1 MFKRFR
7 QSKTQPKGGTER
19 KSSDASIPSKTIP
32 NFNIDGKSVAYS
44 VAPTELQS
52 SSNLH
57 PRSQSPASAPA
68 GLGLRVLHQPEFAAL
83 DIIFVHGLGG
93 HSQKTWTKNHDPSLF
108 WPEIW
113 LPFEPDVGKARI
125 LTFGYDA
132 NWRGGA
138 GISNITDFAKEL
150 LYEMRFSKDASGE
163 DISIG
168 KNPIIFVVHSM
179 GGLVV
184 KKAYLL
190 GLYDDNYKEITKS
203 ISAIIFLSTPHRGTN
218 LAETLNRVLAASFQ
232 SSKHFISDLNKNS
245 TAIEELNEQFRHLAP
260 RLSIWSFYETMATAI
275 GPKKLMVLEKDSS
288 VLGYPAEISRPL
300 QADHHDVCKYS
311 SPVDSNYLSV
321 RNALKSLITLFRT
334 KAIREEDKL
343 ESENTTNIPELFR
356 NCHTS
361 EDDYNRLC
369 RDRIPDTCAWF
380 FQELEVETWMKSSN
394 ESRILW
400 YSAPPAS
407 GKSILA
413 AFIISR
419 LKDLGLQCQYFLFNY
434 SEQRKRSIAGSL
446 KALALQL
453 AKDLPE
459 FRKALNGSSTTSLGL
474 ESADA
479 LLIWRNT
486 FEKLLFETGRTEPMY
501 WVFDALDEADS
512 PKSLLECLKGL
523 AGAKIPV
530 RILVLSRNSNAISVG
545 FDRLAR
551 ADINVTR
558 MENPGQLHNKRDI
571 ELLVEE
577 EISHLGGSDLFR
589 QHLVQSIMSRAEG
602 NFLWTK
608 LVLEEILG
616 CHTEESIEEVLQEIP
631 DDMISLYQ
639 RMERILVD
647 STRKSNKP
655 LIKTL
660 LEWTICA
667 QRSLSIQELSQALRP
682 DFSGL
687 FDLKRTIQESCG
699 QFLHVNDKGKVTILH
714 HTAREY
720 FTGTL
725 DSQFHVDVRQTHRKL
740 FVRALIQL
748 EQADLRWR
756 LMQSQHTLQ
765 ASEPFVFYAALNW
778 SYHLAQSHS
787 ISSGDL
793 DHLVR
798 FFQSPA
804 VLVWVHALALLRRL
818 EVLVRT
824 SKALALFVHRT
835 RKEDVSRNPMLHR
848 LSDLALIDDW
858 IVDLV
863 KLVGKFG
870 PTLVTEPGVI
880 YDIVPAFCPPKSVIH
895 RQYHDANS
903 AKITLFGSRDV
914 PWNDNLGRLV
924 LPGDAQAWKI
934 ACAGNHIAVLA
945 STGVVHIWDS
955 SNFTEIGKISHGE
968 PVTAMALNDNGQ
980 KLATYGL
987 RTAKI
992 WLVTG
997 RKLLSSIQ
1005 NPPNTKAMVITFAEN
1020 DRKLLVGGDDNIIRY
1035 IRCDNTDTGWQILN
1049 PALLKET
1056 GRTDGAIVSSP
1067 MCISFNGDS
1076 TLVGV
1081 SYRGAPLSV
1090 WRLADGRCLSRCKRA
1105 KDFHSDQH
1113 RTSSTWFAVD
1123 RFTWNPITNHVLGIY
1138 KNGCIFKWHPLTD
1151 ENVEARVSADE
1162 IAASPNGRVFATSSS
1177 NGSVRIWNFTFFTV
1191 IYHLSSEDL
1200 VTGLTFSPDSRRFY
1214 DLRGSSINA
1223 WESNTLTRFLESEE
1237 SISDTNS
1244 EDQSFAALSRHS
1256 ESQINHFEPVTALAP
1271 EPNGSSY
1278 CVGYEDGTIVQFQR
1292 GANEGVEFAQFHN
1305 FLNVSHIKWSADGKY
1320 VAMADLAGDI
1330 QVKSLHR
1337 EAKGKLNILPLPSPR
1352 IDLEGNNIEEI
1363 IFSLDSALLFISTRK
1378 KSFVCS
1384 IKDGT
1389 VLCSSAVDAA
1399 IFRRWLPHPTK
1410 PNLIL
1415 AFGPTNVLTQTW
1427 DKLENIRYSSYSQVQ
1442 ELGLGKSSDT
1452 TEVPTV
1458 RDSAQLTYDIES
1470 AVSGVILTQDSKH
1483 VLLNVRTV
1491 TYDRKVNHQTFIFPV
1506 DVLEK
1511 DESNSGLSSSLA
1523 YFHIPAS
1530 IYSHVK
1536 VPLGVLPGL
1545 KFIFLDDDLWLCGC
1559 HLETMSHSD
1568 TVESY
1573 DRFYFIPRDWVGSTS
1588 IDKCCL
1594 TEDGTLFWPKDDHV
1608 VLIMSNLDETRVNY
1622 LH

>member
-1 MFKRFR
+1 M
-7 QSKTQPKGGTER
+7 
-19 KSSDASIPSKTIP
+19 
-32 NFNIDGKSVAYS
+32 
-44 VAPTELQS
+44 
-52 SSNLH
+52 
-57 PRSQSPASAPA
+57 
-68 GLGLRVLHQPEFAAL
+68 
-83 DIIFVHGLGG
+83 HGLGG

-138 GISNITDFAKEL
+138 GVSNITDFAKEL
-150 LYEMRFSKDASGE
+150 LYEMRFSKNASGD
-163 DISIG
+163 DIAIG
-168 KNPIIFVVHSM
+168 TNPIIFVVHSM

-218 LAETLNRVLAASFQ
+218 LAETLNRVLAASFH

-260 RLSIWSFYETMATAI
+260 RLSIWSFYETQATAI

-321 RNALKSLITLFRT
+321 RNALKSLVALFRT
-334 KAIREEDKL
+334 RAIQEEDKH
-343 ESENTTNIPELFR
+343 EPENITSIPELFR

-361 EDDYNRLC
+361 EEDYNRLR
-369 RDRIPDTCAWF
+369 RDWVPDTCEWF
-380 FQELEVETWMKSSN
+380 FQEPDVEAWMKPSA

-434 SEQRKRSIAGSL
+434 SEQFKRSVAGSL
-446 KALALQL
+446 KAIALQL

-479 LLIWRNT
+479 LLIWRNI
-486 FEKLLFETGRTEPMY
+486 FDKLLFETGRTDPVY
-501 WVFDALDEADS
+501 WVFDALDESDS
-512 PKSLLECLKGL
+512 PKSFIECLKGL
-523 AGAKIPV
+523 AKAKIPI
-530 RILVLSRNSNAISVG
+530 RILILSRNSNAISVG

-551 ADINVTR
+551 ADININR
-558 MENPGQLHNKRDI
+558 LENSGQLHNKRDI
-571 ELLVEE
+571 QLLVEE

-589 QHLVQSIMSRAEG
+589 QQLVQNIMSRAEG

-616 CHTEESIEEVLQEIP
+616 CHTEESIQEVLQEIP

-639 RMERILVD
+639 RMERLLVD

-655 LIKTL
+655 LIRNL
-660 LEWTICA
+660 LEWTICS
-667 QRSLSIQELSQALRP
+667 QRSLSIQELSQALQP
-682 DFSGL
+682 DFSGI

-699 QFLHVNDKGKVTILH
+699 QFLHVDNKNKVTILH

-720 FTGTL
+720 FTGAL
-725 DSQFHVDVRQTHRKL
+725 DSEFHVDVRQTHGKL
-740 FVRALIQL
+740 FVRALVQL

-756 LMQSQHTLQ
+756 LMQSQHALQ
-765 ASEPFVFYAALNW
+765 AGEPFVFYAALNW
-778 SYHLAQSHS
+778 SYHLSQSHS
-787 ISSGDL
+787 ISSENL

-798 FFQSPA
+798 FFSSPA

-824 SKALALFVHRT
+824 SKALASFVHRT
-835 RKEDVSRNPMLHR
+835 RKEDISRNPMLHR

-870 PTLVTEPGVI
+870 PTLVTEPDVI
-880 YDIVPAFCPPKSVIH
+880 YDIVPAFCPPKSVLH
-895 RQYHDANS
+895 RQYYDSNS
-903 AKITLFGSRDV
+903 AKIQLLGGRNV

-934 ACAGNHIAVLA
+934 ACAGNHLAVLA
-945 STGVVHIWDS
+945 STGVVYVWDS
-955 SNFTEIGKISHGE
+955 SNFTEISQLSHGE
-968 PVTAMALNDNGQ
+968 PVTAMALNHNGQ
-980 KLATYGL
+980 KLATFGL
-987 RTAKI
+987 RTSKV
-992 WLVTG
+992 WSVVG
-997 RKLLSSIQ
+997 GKLLTSAQ
-1005 NPPNTKAMVITFAEN
+1005 NPPNTKAMVITFVEN
-1020 DRKLLVGGDDNIIRY
+1020 DQRLLVGGDDNIIRH
-1035 IRCDNTDTGWQILN
+1035 IRCDNTDEGWQILN

-1067 MCISFNGDS
+1067 MCISFSGDN

-1090 WRLADGRCLSRCKRA
+1090 WRLADGRCLNRCKRP
-1105 KDFHSDQH
+1105 KDFRNDQH
-1113 RTSSTWFAVD
+1113 RASSTWDAVD

-1138 KNGCIFKWHPLTD
+1138 KNGYIFKWHPLTD
-1151 ENVEARVSADE
+1151 ENVEARVTADE

-1177 NGSVRIWNFTFFTV
+1177 NGSVRIWNFAFFTV

-1200 VTGLTFSPDSRRFY
+1200 VTSLTFSRDSGRFY
-1214 DLRGSSINA
+1214 DLRGGSINA

-1256 ESQINHFEPVTALAP
+1256 ESQINHFEPVTALGP

-1278 CVGYEDGTIVQFQR
+1278 CVGYEDGTIVRFQR
-1292 GANEGVEFAQFHN
+1292 GETEGFDFAQFHN
-1305 FLNVSHIKWSADGKY
+1305 FLNVSHIKWSADGIY
-1320 VAMADLAGDI
+1320 VAVADLAGDI
-1330 QVKSLHR
+1330 QVKALYR
-1337 EAKGKLNILPLPSPR
+1337 EAKEELKISSLPSPQ
-1352 IDLEGNNIEEI
+1352 IDLEGNNVEEL

-1384 IKDGT
+1384 VKDGT
-1389 VLCSSAVDAA
+1389 VLCSTAVDA
-1399 IFRRWLPHPTK
+1399 IFRRWLPHPQG
-1410 PNLIL
+1410 NLIL
-1415 AFGPTNVLTQTW
+1415 AFGPMDVVAYTW
-1427 DKLENIRYSSYSQVQ
+1427 DKLESGKPSSYSQLRGSEPGSLESNHAAGAPRV
-1442 ELGLGKSSDT
+1442 T
-1452 TEVPTV
+1452 
-1458 RDSAQLTYDIES
+1458 DSAQSTYGIES
-1470 AVSGVILTQDSKH
+1470 TVSSVILTQDAKH
-1483 VLLNVRTV
+1483 MLLTIKST
-1491 TYDRKVNHQTFIFPV
+1491 TYDGKTNHQVFIFPADAFEV
-1506 DVLEK
+1506 
-1511 DESNSGLSSSLA
+1511 DESNNGLPSSVA
-1523 YFHIPAS
+1523 YFPIPAGIS
-1530 IYSHVK
+1530 SHIK

-1545 KFIFLDDDLWLCGC
+1545 RFIFLDDDLWLCGYDLGSTP
-1559 HLETMSHSD
+1559 HNEI
-1568 TVESY
+1568 VESY
-1573 DRFYFIPRDWVGSTS
+1573 DRFYFIPRDWIGSTS
-1588 IDKCCL
+1588 LDNCCL

-1608 VLIMSNLDETRVNY
+1608 VLIVSNLDEPRVNY
-1622 LH
+1622 LYR

>member
-7 QSKTQPKGGTER
+7 QNKTRPKGGTER
-19 KSSDASIPSKTIP
+19 KTSDASTSSTIP
-32 NFNIDGKSVAYS
+32 NFSIDGKSIAYS
-44 VAPTELQS
+44 VASTEPQS
-52 SSNLH
+52 SSNPH
-57 PRSQSPASAPA
+57 PRSQSPAPAPA
-68 GLGLRVLHQPEFAAL
+68 GLGLRILHQPEFAAL

-138 GISNITDFAKEL
+138 GVSNITDFAKEL
-150 LYEMRFSKDASGE
+150 LYEMRFSKNASGD
-163 DISIG
+163 DIAIG
-168 KNPIIFVVHSM
+168 TNPIIFVVHSM

-218 LAETLNRVLAASFQ
+218 LAETLNRVLAASFH

-260 RLSIWSFYETMATAI
+260 RLSIWSFYETQATAI

-288 VLGYPAEISRPL
+288 VLGYLAEISRSL

-321 RNALKSLITLFRT
+321 RNALKSLVALFRT
-334 KAIREEDKL
+334 RAIREEDKH
-343 ESENTTNIPELFR
+343 ESENITSIPELFR

-361 EDDYNRLC
+361 EEDYNRLR
-369 RDRIPDTCAWF
+369 RDWVPDTCEWF
-380 FQELEVETWMKSSN
+380 FQEPDVEAWMKSSA

-434 SEQRKRSIAGSL
+434 SEQFKRSVAGSL
-446 KALALQL
+446 KAIALQL

-479 LLIWRNT
+479 LLIWRNI
-486 FEKLLFETGRTEPMY
+486 FKKLLFETGRTDPVY
-501 WVFDALDEADS
+501 WVFDALDESDS
-512 PKSLLECLKGL
+512 PKSFIECLKGL
-523 AGAKIPV
+523 AKAKIPI
-530 RILVLSRNSNAISVG
+530 RILILSRNSNAISVG
-545 FDRLAR
+545 FDRLTR
-551 ADINVTR
+551 ADININR
-558 MENPGQLHNKRDI
+558 LENSGQLHNKRDI
-571 ELLVEE
+571 QLLVEE

-589 QHLVQSIMSRAEG
+589 QQLVQNIMSRAEG

-616 CHTEESIEEVLQEIP
+616 CHTEESIQEVLQEIP

-639 RMERILVD
+639 RMERLLVD

-655 LIKTL
+655 LIRTL

-667 QRSLSIQELSQALRP
+667 QRSLSIQELSQALQP
-682 DFSGL
+682 DFLASST
-687 FDLKRTIQESCG
+687 LKGRFKSHAG
-699 QFLHVNDKGKVTILH
+699 S
-714 HTAREY
+714 A
-720 FTGTL
+720 L
-725 DSQFHVDVRQTHRKL
+725 DSEFHVDVRQTHGKL
-740 FVRALIQL
+740 FVRALVQL

-756 LMQSQHTLQ
+756 LMQ
-765 ASEPFVFYAALNW
+765 
-778 SYHLAQSHS
+778 
-787 ISSGDL
+787 I
-793 DHLVR
+793 
-798 FFQSPA
+798 
-804 VLVWVHALALLRRL
+804 LVWVHALALLRRL

-824 SKALALFVHRT
+824 SKALASFVHRT

-870 PTLVTEPGVI
+870 PTLVTEPDVI
-880 YDIVPAFCPPKSVIH
+880 YDIVPAFCPPKSVLH
-895 RQYHDANS
+895 RQYHDSNS
-903 AKITLFGSRDV
+903 AKIRLLGGRDV

-934 ACAGNHIAVLA
+934 ACSGNHLAVLA
-945 STGVVHIWDS
+945 STGVVYVWDS
-955 SNFTEIGKISHGE
+955 SNFTEISQMSHGE

-987 RTAKI
+987 RTSKVWSVI
-992 WLVTG
+992 G
-997 RKLLSSIQ
+997 GKLFTSAQ
-1005 NPPNTKAMVITFAEN
+1005 NPPNTKAMVITFVEN
-1020 DRKLLVGGDDNIIRY
+1020 DQRLLVGGDDNIIRH
-1035 IRCDNTDTGWQILN
+1035 IRCDNTDEGWQILN

-1067 MCISFNGDS
+1067 MCISFSGDN

-1090 WRLADGRCLSRCKRA
+1090 WRLADGRCLNRCKRP
-1105 KDFHSDQH
+1105 KDFRNDQH
-1113 RTSSTWFAVD
+1113 RASSTWDAVD

-1138 KNGCIFKWHPLTD
+1138 KNGYIFKWHPLTD
-1151 ENVEARVSADE
+1151 ENVEARVTADE

-1177 NGSVRIWNFTFFTV
+1177 SGSVRIWNFAFFTV

-1200 VTGLTFSPDSRRFY
+1200 VTSLTFSPDSGRFY
-1214 DLRGSSINA
+1214 DLRGGSINA

-1256 ESQINHFEPVTALAP
+1256 ESRINHFEPVTALGP

-1292 GANEGVEFAQFHN
+1292 GETEGLDFAQFHN

-1320 VAMADLAGDI
+1320 VAVADLAGDI
-1330 QVKSLHR
+1330 QVKALYR
-1337 EAKGKLNILPLPSPR
+1337 EAKEELKISSLPSPQ
-1352 IDLEGNNIEEI
+1352 IDLEGNNVEEL
-1363 IFSLDSALLFISTRK
+1363 IFSPNSALLFTSTRK

-1384 IKDGT
+1384 VKDGT
-1389 VLCSSAVDAA
+1389 VLCSTAVDAV
-1399 IFRRWLPHPTK
+1399 FRRWLPHPQG
-1410 PNLIL
+1410 NLIL
-1415 AFGPTNVLTQTW
+1415 AFGPMDVVAYTW
-1427 DKLENIRYSSYSQVQ
+1427 DKLESRNPSSYSQFRGSEPGSLEPNHAAGAPRVTD
-1442 ELGLGKSSDT
+1442 L
-1452 TEVPTV
+1452 
-1458 RDSAQLTYDIES
+1458 AQLKYGIES
-1470 AVSGVILTQDSKH
+1470 TVSSVILTQDAKH
-1483 VLLNVRTV
+1483 ILLTV
-1491 TYDRKVNHQTFIFPV
+1491 KSTAYDGKTNHQVFIFPANAFEV
-1506 DVLEK
+1506 
-1511 DESNSGLSSSLA
+1511 DESNNGLPSSVA
-1523 YFHIPAS
+1523 YFPIPAGIS
-1530 IYSHVK
+1530 SRIK

-1545 KFIFLDDDLWLCGC
+1545 RFIFLDDDLWLCGYDLGSTP
-1559 HLETMSHSD
+1559 HNEI
-1568 TVESY
+1568 VESS
-1573 DRFYFIPRDWVGSTS
+1573 FYTR
-1588 IDKCCL
+1588 
-1594 TEDGTLFWPKDDHV
+1594 
-1608 VLIMSNLDETRVNY
+1608 MMLDYMKLANI
-1622 LH
+1622 

>member
-1 MFKRFR
+1 M
-7 QSKTQPKGGTER
+7 
-19 KSSDASIPSKTIP
+19 
-32 NFNIDGKSVAYS
+32 
-44 VAPTELQS
+44 
-52 SSNLH
+52 
-57 PRSQSPASAPA
+57 
-68 GLGLRVLHQPEFAAL
+68 
-83 DIIFVHGLGG
+83 HGLGG
-93 HSQKTWTKNHDPSLF
+93 HSQKTWTKNRDPSLF
-108 WPEIW
+108 WPEAW

-125 LTFGYDA
+125 STFGYDA

-150 LYEMRFSKDASGE
+150 LYEMRFSKGASGE
-163 DISIG
+163 DIAIG
-168 KNPIIFVVHSM
+168 TNPIIFVVHSM

-190 GLYDDNYKEITKS
+190 GLYDETYKEITKS

-218 LAETLNRVLAASFQ
+218 LAETLNRILAASFQ

-321 RNALKSLITLFRT
+321 RNALKSLVTLFRT
-334 KAIREEDKL
+334 KAVQEDTREPKNDINV
-343 ESENTTNIPELFR
+343 SELFR

-361 EDDYNRLC
+361 EEDFHRLR
-369 RDRIPDTCAWF
+369 RDWIANTCEWF
-380 FQELEVETWMKSSN
+380 LREPEAEIWMKPSS

-400 YSAPPAS
+400 YSAPPGS

-413 AFIISR
+413 AFIIHR
-419 LKDLGLQCQYFLFNY
+419 LKELGLQCQYFLFNY
-434 SEQRKRSIAGSL
+434 SEPRKRSVAGSL

-459 FRKALNGSSTTSLGL
+459 FRKTLNGSSTTSLGL

-486 FEKLLFETGRTEPMY
+486 FEKLLFETGRADPVY
-501 WVFDALDEADS
+501 WVFDALDECDS
-512 PKSLLECLKGL
+512 LKSFLECLRGL
-523 AGAKIPV
+523 EGAKIPV
-530 RILVLSRNSNAISVG
+530 RILVLSRNLNTISVG
-545 FDRLAR
+545 FDRLSR

-558 MENPGQLHNKRDI
+558 MDNSGQLHSKRDI
-571 ELLVEE
+571 ELLVEG
-577 EISHLGGSDLFR
+577 EIRHLGGSDRFKQQLT
-589 QHLVQSIMSRAEG
+589 QNIMSRAEG

-616 CHTEESIEEVLQEIP
+616 CHTEESIQEVLEEIP
-631 DDMISLYQ
+631 DDMVSLYQ
-639 RMERILVD
+639 RMERTLVD

-655 LIKTL
+655 LIKSL
-660 LEWTICA
+660 IEWTICA
-667 QRSLSIQELSQALRP
+667 QRSLSIQELSQALQP

-687 FDLKRTIQESCG
+687 FDLKKTIQESCG
-699 QFLHVNDKGKVTILH
+699 QFLHVNNKDKVTILH

-725 DSQFHVDVRQTHRKL
+725 DSQFHVDVRQTHGKL
-740 FVRALIQL
+740 FVRTLIQL
-748 EQADLRWR
+748 EKADLRWR
-756 LMQSQHTLQ
+756 LMESQHALQ
-765 ASEPFVFYAALNW
+765 TSEPFVFYAALNW
-778 SYHLAQSHS
+778 SYHLTQSHS
-787 ISSGDL
+787 ISSDNL

-804 VLVWVHALALLRRL
+804 VLTWVHALALLRRL
-818 EVLVRT
+818 EILVRA
-824 SKALALFVHRT
+824 SKALASFVHRT

-880 YDIVPAFCPPKSVIH
+880 YDIVPAFCPPKSVLH
-895 RQYHDANS
+895 RQYHDPNLANI
-903 AKITLFGSRDV
+903 KLLGSRDV

-934 ACAGNHIAVLA
+934 ACAGNNLAVLA
-945 STGVVHIWDS
+945 STGVVYIWDS
-955 SNFTEIGKISHGE
+955 SNFTDIVKISHGE
-968 PVTAMALNDNGQ
+968 PVTAMTLNDNGQ

-987 RTAKI
+987 RTSKM
-992 WLVTG
+992 WLVAEG
-997 RKLLSSIQ
+997 RLLSSTN
-1005 NPPNTKAMVITFAEN
+1005 NPPNTKAMLITFAEN
-1020 DRKLLVGGDDNIIRY
+1020 DQKLLVGGDDNIIRY
-1035 IRCDNTDTGWQILN
+1035 IHCDNMDGGWQILN
-1049 PALLKET
+1049 PTLLKET
-1056 GRTDGAIVSSP
+1056 GRVDGAIISSP
-1067 MCISFNGDS
+1067 MCISFNGDK

-1090 WRLADGRCLSRCKRA
+1090 WRIADGRCLNRCKRA

-1113 RTSSTWFAVD
+1113 RSSSNWFAVD

-1138 KNGCIFKWHPLTD
+1138 KNGCVFKWHPLTN
-1151 ENVEARVSADE
+1151 ENVEARVAADE

-1177 NGSVRIWNFTFFTV
+1177 DGSVRIWNFAFFSV

-1200 VTGLTFSPDSRRFY
+1200 VTGLTFSPDSGRFY

-1237 SISDTNS
+1237 SMSDTNS
-1244 EDQSFAALSRHS
+1244 EDQSSSALSRHS
-1256 ESQINHFEPVTALAP
+1256 ESRVNHFEPVTALSP

-1292 GANEGVEFAQFHN
+1292 GASEGVEFAQFYN

-1320 VAMADLAGDI
+1320 VAVADLAGDI
-1330 QVKSLHR
+1330 QVKWLRR
-1337 EAKGKLNILPLPSPR
+1337 EDKEKVEVLQLPSPQ
-1352 IDLEGNNIEEI
+1352 IDLENDNIEEI
-1363 IFSLDSALLFISTRK
+1363 IFSLDSSLLFISTRK

-1384 IKDGT
+1384 VKDGA
-1389 VLCSSAVDAA
+1389 VQCSSSVDTT
-1399 IFRRWLPHPTK
+1399 IFRRWLLHPTQ
-1410 PNLIL
+1410 PNFIL
-1415 AFGPTNVLTQTW
+1415 AFGPIDMLTYTW
-1427 DKLENIRYSSYSQVQ
+1427 NGLQRIKSSSYTQMQGSRVRTQAFHDT
-1442 ELGLGKSSDT
+1442 GKAS
-1452 TEVPTV
+1452 TV
-1458 RDSAQLTYDIES
+1458 TDSAQLIHDRES
-1470 AVSGVILTQDSKH
+1470 TVSRVISTQDAKH
-1483 VLLNVRTV
+1483 ILLNVKTV
-1491 TYDRKVNHQTFIFPV
+1491 TRDRKTNHQAFIFPIH
-1506 DVLEK
+1506 VLETA
-1511 DESNSGLSSSLA
+1511 ESSSRLPLSLA
-1523 YFHIPAS
+1523 YFHIPTS
-1530 IYSHVK
+1530 ISSHVK

-1545 KFIFLDDDLWLCGC
+1545 KFVFLDDNLWLCGYY
-1559 HLETMSHSD
+1559 LESMSQAD
-1568 TVESY
+1568 TLESY
-1573 DRFYFIPRDWVGSTS
+1573 DRLYFIPRDWVGSTS
-1588 IDKCCL
+1588 LDNCCL
-1594 TEDGTLFWPKDDHV
+1594 TEDGTLFWPKDGHV
-1608 VLIMSNLDETRVNY
+1608 VLIMSNLDEPRANY
-1622 LH
+1622 LYR